1 MAGLNPE
8 GWINM
13 EAAAVL
19 LLDPN
24 PFSQQV
30 AKQILFGFGVRA
42 PFICNTVAE
51 AQEILTSREVNLVL
65 MSDVVD
71 GDTTGFDFV
80 SWLRR
85 HVPEPNCF
93 TPVMVLSGHSKRAN
107 IQAAR
112 DCGANF
118 ILAKP
123 VSVRVMLERVLWV
136 ARENR
141 PFVDTGKYLG
151 PERRF
156 HDDEKNKARRRR
168 NDPPEGAEAAP
179 DAGAAPDVA
188 ADADPHTEA
197 FAQGLRRMNS

>member
-13 EAAAVL
+13 EQAAVL

-30 AKQILFGFGVRA
+30 AKQILFGFGVRS
-42 PFICNTVAE
+42 PFICNTVAD
-51 AQEILTSREVNLVL
+51 AKDVLTTREVNLVL
-65 MSDVVD
+65 MSDVLG
-71 GDTTGFDFV
+71 GDTTGFEFV
-80 SWLRR
+80 NWLRR
-85 HVPEPNCF
+85 QLPEPNCY

-107 IQAAR
+107 ISAAR

-123 VSVRVMLERVLWV
+123 VSVQVMLERVLWV
-136 ARENR
+136 ARESR
-141 PFVDTGKYLG
+141 PFIDTGKYLG

-156 HDDEKNKARRRR
+156 HQDPKTKLRRRR
-168 NDPPEGAEAAP
+168 NDPPLEAEP
-179 DAGAAPDVA
+179 DAEPGSE
-188 ADADPHTEA
+188 HYEA
-197 FAQGLRRMNS
+197 LRKMGS